1 MATIRRL
8 NSGSWQAQV
17 RRKGVALSRCCHRR
31 RDAEVW
37 ARETE
42 SRIDRGETPSKR
54 SKGSPTT
61 FGHLIDLHIEDMK
74 EVGKAPRRSKAAVL
88 NTLKAD
94 LGRVKLKDLTRER
107 LIEFGRERAKAGAG
121 PATLSVDLSYMR
133 TLIVHAAAVHGVDIS
148 VEPVT
153 LARAALKRL
162 GLVGKGR
169 ERDRRPTADELA
181 RICADAEANPLQVIP
196 LARLIR
202 FAVATAMRQEEIC
215 EVLWSDLDREAR
227 TLLVRNRKDPR
238 HKVGNHQRVPL
249 LKISGFDALALLDEQ
264 RAATTSRGRIFPYNP
279 KSVGTAFRRIC
290 RRLKIEDLHFHD
302 LRHEGTSRLFEGGLD
317 IPQAALVTGH
327 KDWKMLKRYTHIQP
341 STLHK
346 RLEERAKEASK
357 GQAGAASQ
365 AAFSSAMALIVE
377 DPLLSGAPRFRGTS
391 VLVHPIADLLHRGV
405 PEATILADFP
415 DLTPDML
422 VAARLHCA
430 LARGPSRAQIA

>member
-1 MATIRRL
+1 MAIIRRL

-17 RRKGVALSRCCHRR
+17 RRKDVALSRCCHLR

-61 FGHLIDLHIEDMK
+61 FGHIIDLHVEDMK
-74 EVGKAPRRSKAAVL
+74 EVGKAPRRSRAAVL
-88 NTLKAD
+88 NTFKAD

-107 LIEFGRERAKAGAG
+107 LIEFGRARAKAGAG
-121 PATLSVDLSYMR
+121 PATLSVNLSYMR

-162 GLVGKGR
+162 G
-169 ERDRRPTADELA
+169 
-181 RICADAEANPLQVIP
+181 
-196 LARLIR
+196 
-202 FAVATAMRQEEIC
+202 
-215 EVLWSDLDREAR
+215 
-227 TLLVRNRKDPR
+227 
-238 HKVGNHQRVPL
+238 HVGNGRPRAPRPPPPPHPPQSGPHQRVPR
-249 LKISGFDALALLDEQ
+249 LKLSGFDALALLDEQ

-290 RRLKIEDLHFHD
+290 RRLKINDLHFRD

-317 IPQAALVTGH
+317 IPQAALFTGH

-346 RLEERAKEASK
+346 RLEERAKEASQ

-377 DPLLSGAPRFRGTS
+377 DPLLNGAPRFRGTS

-405 PEATILADFP
+405 PEPTILADFP
-415 DLTPDML
+415 RPDARHAGRG
-422 VAARLHCA
+422 AASSRTGGWPVTGANRLPPG
-430 LARGPSRAQIA
+430 LLESLLDVND